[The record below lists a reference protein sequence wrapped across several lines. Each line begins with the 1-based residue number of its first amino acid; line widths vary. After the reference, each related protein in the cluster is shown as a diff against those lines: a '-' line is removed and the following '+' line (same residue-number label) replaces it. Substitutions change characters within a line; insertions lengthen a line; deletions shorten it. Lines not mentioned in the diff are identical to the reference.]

1 MYALS
6 AVPVKVVGA
15 MNVLSVGISLNRDCD
30 ALCFLQV
37 RRRDSQHK
45 VVIERW
51 KKDD

>member
-1 MYALS
+1 MHSLS
-6 AVPVKVVGA
+6 VVPVKVMGA
-15 MNVLSVGISLNRDCD
+15 MNVLYVGISLNRDCD

-37 RRRDSQHK
+37 RRRDSQHN